1 MIGRNTHIEQ
11 TLRLGIEA
19 HKHGDLIEAQRLY
32 GKILETQADHPDAN
46 HNMGVLISS
55 LKGVEAAIPFFQKAI
70 QTRPKIVRF
79 WLTYVTAL
87 AGTGNFKLARTAL
100 KEAQK

>member
-32 GKILETQADHPDAN
+32 GKILEAQADHPDAN
-46 HNMGVLISS
+46 HNMGILISS
-55 LKGVEAAIPFFQKAI
+55 LKGVEGHSISKSN
-70 QTRPKIVRF
+70 T
-79 WLTYVTAL
+79 
-87 AGTGNFKLARTAL
+87 N
-100 KEAQK
+100 